1 MEIISNTIEFNIPE
15 ETAVALGKFDG
26 IHLGHRELLK
36 LALEKKK
43 EGLKTAVFT
52 FSPSPMV
59 FFQGGECKELS
70 TLEEKRQVF
79 QAIGV
84 DYLIEYPLNKESAAI
99 SPEDY
104 IRNILLGRMKMKYI
118 VSGSDV
124 SFGDHGRGDAALLKA
139 FSEKYDYEV
148 ELIEKVICDGVTVSS
163 SEIRN
168 MILRGNMEKAGKYL
182 GSAYSVSGEV
192 VHGNALGRNLG
203 FPTVNI
209 WPDQNKILPP
219 NGVYFTLVEV
229 DGNKYPAITNIG
241 SKPTVS
247 EQRKI
252 NVESHILNFSQDV
265 YGKNIRVELL
275 KYQRGEQKFS
285 SLEEL
290 IAQIDADKKAAYA
303 YFENEEFTN

>member
-1 MEIISNTIEFNIPE
+1 MEIISNTTEFYIPVK
-15 ETAVALGKFDG
+15 TAVALGKFDG
-26 IHLGHRELLK
+26 IHLGHRELLR
-36 LALEKKK
+36 LALTKKG

-59 FFQGGECKELS
+59 FFQGGDCKELS

-79 QAIGV
+79 QSLGV

-104 IRNILLGRMKMKYI
+104 IRDILLDRMKMKYI

-124 SFGDHGRGDAALLKA
+124 SFGDHGRGDATLLKA
-139 FSEKYDYEV
+139 FSEKYDYDV
-148 ELIEKVICDGVTVSS
+148 ELIDKVICEGVTVSS

-168 MILRGNMEKAGKYL
+168 EILKGNMEKARKYL

-209 WPDQNKILPP
+209 WPDENKILPP

-229 DGNKYPAITNIG
+229 EGKKYPAITNIG
-241 SKPTVS
+241 SKPTIS

-252 NVESHILNFSQDV
+252 NVESHILDFSQDL
-265 YGKNIRVELL
+265 YGKNIRVDLL

-285 SLEEL
+285 SLKAL
-290 IAQIDADKKAAYA
+290 TAQIDADKEAARS
-303 YFENEEFTN
+303 YFENKEF